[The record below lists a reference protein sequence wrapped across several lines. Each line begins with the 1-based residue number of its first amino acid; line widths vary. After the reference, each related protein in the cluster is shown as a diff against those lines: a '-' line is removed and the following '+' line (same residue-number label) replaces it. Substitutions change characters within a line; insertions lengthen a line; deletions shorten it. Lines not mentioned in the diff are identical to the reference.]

1 MSAFEFVHA
10 EKADYEVTEL
20 CRNLEVSTS
29 GYYAWA
35 SRPASKRERDDERL
49 RTKIRAAHERS
60 RRTYGSPRIH
70 AELQEDD
77 EKVSRKRVARLMKE
91 DGISAVQK
99 RRFRR
104 TTDSAHDLP
113 VAIDR
118 VEREF
123 SATAPNQLWVGD
135 ITYVWTAEGWA
146 YLAVLLDVFSRKV
159 VGWALRKTLGRELV
173 LAALDKAL
181 LLRDPPLGLVHH
193 TDRGSQ
199 YASRDYRRRLAETG
213 LLQSMSRPA
222 NCYDNALAE
231 SFFATLDKEC
241 IHRLSFA
248 TRTEAYDAV
257 ADYIDNFYNPERRHS
272 SLGHVSPVRFENQT
286 STAAQ
291 AA

>member
-123 SATAPNQLWVGD
+123 SATGPNQLWVGD
-135 ITYVWTAEGWA
+135 ITYVWTAEG
-146 YLAVLLDVFSRKV
+146 K
-159 VGWALRKTLGRELV
+159 
-173 LAALDKAL
+173 
-181 LLRDPPLGLVHH
+181 
-193 TDRGSQ
+193 
-199 YASRDYRRRLAETG
+199 
-213 LLQSMSRPA
+213 
-222 NCYDNALAE
+222 
-231 SFFATLDKEC
+231 KEC

-272 SLGHVSPVRFENQT
+272 SLGQVSPVRFENHT